1 MPDLLFLMQRLP
13 YPLIKGEKVRNWHIL
28 NYLTKWYDI
37 HFGCLIDDPAD
48 FQHIDTVKALCASMY
63 TAPLDRRR
71 AKLTCAT
78 GLLTG
83 EPLSVT
89 FFRDRGLRHWV
100 EDIVKRVQPE
110 MTFVNSSNMAP
121 YILDL
126 PRTGKRVVELGDVDS
141 EKFRS
146 YSETAG
152 LPLRQVY
159 RREWRLVEQ
168 LERRVALESD
178 YSVLVTEAE
187 ASLFRSK
194 VPEAADKIVGI
205 SCGVDHRYFDPSHEY
220 PAPFDPAAGPAFV
233 FTGTMD
239 YLPNIDAVTWFATK
253 VLPIIRGT
261 LPNARFLIVGSHPPD
276 EVKRLAK
283 HDGITVTGRVAD
295 VRPYIH
301 HATAAVA
308 PMRIARGIQNKVLEA
323 MAMGK
328 AVIVTSGALEG
339 IDATPGREV
348 ILADE
353 PSAFANAA
361 IRLSGAGGVPT
372 PEALAFGQ
380 AARRLILERYDW
392 DACLS
397 GFDDLM
403 RPSAN
408 RSPGAAALVEA
419 GS

>member
-1 MPDLLFLMQRLP
+1 MADLLFLMQRLP

-28 NYLTKWYDI
+28 NYLTKWYDV

-63 TAPLDRRR
+63 TAPLDKRR

-89 FFRDRGLRHWV
+89 FFRDRGLRRWV
-100 EDIVKRVQPE
+100 KDVVTRVQPE
-110 MTFVNSSNMAP
+110 MIFVNSSNMAP
-121 YILDL
+121 YMLDL

-152 LPLRQVY
+152 VAMRQVY

-168 LERRVALESD
+168 LERRVALECD
-178 YSVLVTEAE
+178 WSVLVTEAE
-187 ASLFRSK
+187 AALFRSK
-194 VPEAADKIVGI
+194 VPEASDKIVGI

-220 PAPFDPAAGPAFV
+220 PAPFDQASGPAFV

-239 YLPNIDAVTWFATK
+239 YLPNSDAVIWFADQ
-253 VLPIIRGT
+253 VLPIIHRS
-261 LPNARFLIVGSHPPD
+261 LPAARFFIVGSNPSD
-276 EVKRLAK
+276 DVKRLARR
-283 HDGITVTGRVAD
+283 DGITVTGRVPD

-301 HATAAVA
+301 HAAAAVA

-328 AVIVTSGALEG
+328 PVIVTSGALEG

-353 PSAFANAA
+353 PATFANAA
-361 IRLSGAGGVPT
+361 IRLAGADVTEGRTLG
-372 PEALAFGQ
+372 E
-380 AARRLILERYDW
+380 AARRLILRQYDW

-397 GFDDLM
+397 GFDELM
-403 RPSAN
+403 RPSAVRPPLAAN
-408 RSPGAAALVEA
+408 LVGARS
-419 GS
+419 